1 MKDIVNMV
9 GHNFRLGEIEC
20 AIGIEQLKKLPAI
33 AAERQRLANLL
44 TDKLKDLTGLILPEV
59 PAGCTHVYYVFPM
72 QIDENIIGVGR
83 EQISDALIAEGVNV
97 MRQYQNIHRYRCIR
111 KKIAFGSNSF
121 PWTSEFCKRD
131 VSYVKGICPIAE
143 KLQDDSFFG
152 IGMCVYDLNEGHI
165 GLISEAFHKVW
176 SHLAIEEK
184 WILSQTSVF

>member
-1 MKDIVNMV
+1 MV
-9 GHNFRLGEIEC
+9 GHNFRLGEIEY

-33 AAERQRLANLL
+33 AAERQRLAFVNGQI
-44 TDKLKDLTGLILPEV
+44 KDLTSLILPRCL
-59 PAGCTHVYYVFPM
+59 PAVHMFITCFQCKLMKYY
-72 QIDENIIGVGR
+72 GVGR
-83 EQISDALIAEGVNV
+83 EQICDALIAEGVNV
-97 MRQYQNIHRYRCIR
+97 MRQYQNIHLLPMYQ
-111 KKIAFGSNSF
+111 KKIAFGSNGF

-176 SHLAIEEK
+176 SHLCD
-184 WILSQTSVF
+184 